1 MLGLK
6 ESTYY
11 YKPKSHKKI
20 EEDVKLK
27 FEIEKLHTELP
38 GYGYRRVTEH
48 FKKNGIVINKKA
60 SPESNE
66 RLRSLFSLEEEVST
80 F

>member
-11 YKPKSHKKI
+11 YKPKPDKKI

-27 FEIEKLHTELP
+27 FEIEKIHQELP
-38 GYGYRRVTEH
+38 
-48 FKKNGIVINKKA
+48 
-60 SPESNE
+60 
-66 RLRSLFSLEEEVST
+66 
-80 F
+80 

>member
-27 FEIEKLHTELP
+27 FEIEKLLGSDPAKRQEF
-38 GYGYRRVTEH
+38 YNKYQNI
-48 FKKNGIVINKKA
+48 KKLSETGG
-60 SPESNE
+60 
-66 RLRSLFSLEEEVST
+66 L
-80 F
+80 